1 MNRSFAGKLAPEP
14 RSLYGS
20 APHAW
25 CNRSNSPL
33 RLVVTNVP
41 GGIEEALRL
50 SANGV
55 DIGAVAEQFAVRV
68 VGPMI
73 SG

>member
-1 MNRSFAGKLAPEP
+1 MKDN
-14 RSLYGS
+14 
-20 APHAW
+20 H
-25 CNRSNSPL
+25 
-33 RLVVTNVP
+33 V
-41 GGIEEALRL
+41 EAA

-55 DIGAVAEQFAVRV
+55 DIGAVAKQLAVRV